1 MNLCP
6 QTRSLTSSSV
16 KVLKRLCFHFHAV
29 QKQMFQTFKFFGK
42 KKQTTTQQHQHKTNL
57 YSSGLFACKLVK
69 GTLTSFIMLYHRS
82 CELIFMQV
90 FLSYMQVWNV
100 WIIRTQ
106 CSKMKNSQTHIHGGR
121 KGRCEDAED
130 TTTTNSKCMKKV

>member
-1 MNLCP
+1 MSPCP

-42 KKQTTTQQHQHKTNL
+42 KKQTTTQQHQHKINL

-100 WIIRTQ
+100 WIISGQRWKILRLIFMEGEKEGV
-106 CSKMKNSQTHIHGGR
+106 KMQKMLPWPTVN
-121 KGRCEDAED
+121 
-130 TTTTNSKCMKKV
+130 V